1 MYDAMASIPNIMR
14 ALSPLSINSNH
25 SLSLDQREI
34 YKPHRLAIDPD
45 RPSVLARLAGIQNSF
60 DWDWAGAEA
69 TTEKALELDPFDS
82 RVLGAAGSI
91 AANLG
96 RGEESRP
103 NNLTYVITAN
113 GATIDN
119 DLSIRAYFIDLATIE
134 YSSTWNRDVQYFM
147 KNHRMNVFADM
158 LDILNTHD
166 PSRFDVKPCTR
177 CPEFETD
184 VLQAACADIDEYTA
198 VVEAIVSGRQSAN
211 IEEEFGKEIEETF
224 RFELQELGINPD
236 ASSTWIRSA
245 VVGEWV
251 QKTFPEYRGNAMQF
265 IRNLSK
271 AGHTPRIHTKW
282 TAFPKIGKDRRRGVL
297 WLNSNDSQIVE
308 TIIVKAG
315 RKINTVST
323 GMASDAGF

>member
-1 MYDAMASIPNIMR
+1 MLANFVSQLYGKPPIEVKTGAFRRDMEAVTKRLVSPEGRISRMFLVDNVEGVFSSDELSGLITMPFITGMAP
-14 ALSPLSINSNH
+14 
-25 SLSLDQREI
+25 
-34 YKPHRLAIDPD
+34 Y
-45 RPSVLARLAGIQNSF
+45 
-60 DWDWAGAEA
+60 
-69 TTEKALELDPFDS
+69 
-82 RVLGAAGSI
+82 
-91 AANLG
+91 G

-119 DLSIRAYFIDLATIE
+119 DLSIRAYFIDLATIQ
-134 YSSTWNRDVQYFM
+134 YSSTWNRDVQMFM

-158 LDILNTHD
+158 LDILNSHD

-224 RFELQELGINPD
+224 RFELQELGLNPD
-236 ASSTWIRSA
+236 SASIWIRSA
-245 VVGEWV
+245 VVSEWV

-297 WLNSNDSQIVE
+297 WLNTNDSQIVE

-315 RKINTVST
+315 RKINTIHT
-323 GMASDAGF
+323 GTASDAGF